1 MWKSRYLTDIYQL
14 SKQSFVI
21 NVIHLIYPSLGKKTL
36 HILLSESD
44 FKDFRQFCNKGRH
57 M

>member
-21 NVIHLIYPSLGKKTL
+21 DVIHLIYPSLGKKTL